1 MSESV
6 ILGIVYA
13 ITEVIK
19 FGIKSYSNKKD
30 KKTRASEIEGFEE
43 KVRSIVKECLDEAV
57 ETIQGIKKLKLIKG
71 GKNVNRNSKQSNIRR
86 HS

>member
-19 FGIKSYSNKKD
+19 FGIKSYSNKKEQ
-30 KKTRASEIEGFEE
+30 KTRASEIEGFEE
-43 KVRSIVKECLDEAV
+43 RVRSIVKDCVDEAV
-57 ETIQGIKKLKLIKG
+57 EKIQGTKKLKLIKG
-71 GKNVNRNSKQSNIRR
+71 GKKSAYRNIK
-86 HS
+86 